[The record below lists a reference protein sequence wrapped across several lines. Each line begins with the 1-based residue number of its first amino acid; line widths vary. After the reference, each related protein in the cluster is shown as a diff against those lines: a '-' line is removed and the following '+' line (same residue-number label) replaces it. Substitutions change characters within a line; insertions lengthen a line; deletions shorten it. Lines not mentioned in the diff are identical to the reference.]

1 MSLSGN
7 TTAARKLRGMLY
19 QPNTIHGK
27 SAYEIA
33 VMNGY
38 DGTEAEWL
46 ASLKGDKGD
55 VGEKGPQGEAGD
67 VGERGPAGRD
77 GTDGCDIIEDPND
90 TSGGIV
96 VGGASDVS
104 VLQTTG
110 DSLTDVMSQKAVSD
124 AIGEKVNREDG
135 KGLSTNDFD
144 DISKEKVDA
153 IPSDPKYTDT
163 VYTAG
168 DGISIGIGNVIS
180 LDIPSAAGVRF

>member
-1 MSLSGN
+1 MN
-7 TTAARKLRGMLY
+7 FDKL
-19 QPNTIHGK
+19 I
-27 SAYEIA
+27 
-33 VMNGY
+33 
-38 DGTEAEWL
+38 
-46 ASLKGDKGD
+46 
-55 VGEKGPQGEAGD
+55 
-67 VGERGPAGRD
+67 
-77 GTDGCDIIEDPND
+77 
-90 TSGGIV
+90 
-96 VGGASDVS
+96 GADMFEYCSK
-104 VLQTTG
+104 L
-110 DSLTDVMSQKAVSD
+110 KAVSD